1 MLKNPVYM
9 KEVKSSSRSIRTIVT
24 ILAFDAIL
32 AFAGLISISSVSN
45 HATHSG
51 SIDYSA
57 MLELYIL
64 ISSVEF
70 ILLLLIIPGITSS
83 AISGEKERQTFEL
96 LLSTRISPINIVIG
110 KLEACLTTIFLLI
123 LSSLPILSLV
133 FIYGGIL
140 LTDLLLLLLV
150 FFIMAVF
157 IGSAGIMFSSIF
169 NRTLVATVAS
179 YVFLFL
185 ITIVGVLVINGNR
198 IINGF
203 GEYDS
208 YQHALEASTHSSS
221 IPLVN
226 YLMLINPA
234 ITFYH
239 LLNIQAGNPSALMD
253 IINYNGNNDPTLITT
268 NWLPI
273 SLILQTM
280 LAILFLYIA
289 SNRVKQTHNK

>member
-1 MLKNPVYM
+1 MFKNPVYM
-9 KEVKSSSRSIRTIVT
+9 KEVKSSSRSTRTIIT

-32 AFAGLISISSVSN
+32 AFAGLISISSVSS

-64 ISSVEF
+64 IATVEF
-70 ILLLLIIPGITSS
+70 ILLLLIIPGLTSS
-83 AISGEKERQTFEL
+83 TISSEKEHQTFEL
-96 LLSTRISPINIVIG
+96 LLSTRISPLSIVIG
-110 KLEACLTTIFLLI
+110 KLEASLTNILFLI

-150 FFIMAVF
+150 FFIMTVF

-169 NRTLVATVAS
+169 KRTLVATVAS
-179 YVFLFL
+179 YVFLF
-185 ITIVGVLVINGNR
+185 IISVVSVLLVNGNK
-198 IINGF
+198 IVNSLGT
-203 GEYDS
+203 YDPYVLYTS
-208 YQHALEASTHSSS
+208 MQSTSVSW
-221 IPLVN
+221 VN
-226 YLMLINPA
+226 YIMLINPA

-239 LLNIQAGNPSALMD
+239 LLNIQAGNPSALLD
-253 IINYNGNNDPTLITT
+253 LINSNGNSESNIIIT

-273 SLILQTM
+273 SLIIQTI
-280 LAILFLYIA
+280 LAILFLGIA
-289 SNRVKQTHNK
+289 SQKIKNTQNK

>member
-1 MLKNPVYM
+1 M
-9 KEVKSSSRSIRTIVT
+9 KEVKSSSRSTRTIIT

-32 AFAGLISISSVSN
+32 AFAGLISISSVSS

-64 ISSVEF
+64 IATVEF
-70 ILLLLIIPGITSS
+70 ILLLLIIPGLTSS
-83 AISGEKERQTFEL
+83 TISSEKEHQTFEL
-96 LLSTRISPINIVIG
+96 LLSTRISPLSIVIG
-110 KLEACLTTIFLLI
+110 KLEASLTNILFLI

-150 FFIMAVF
+150 FFIMTVF

-169 NRTLVATVAS
+169 KRTLVATVAS
-179 YVFLFL
+179 YVFLF
-185 ITIVGVLVINGNR
+185 IISVVSVLLVNGNK
-198 IINGF
+198 IVNSLGT
-203 GEYDS
+203 YDPYVLYTS
-208 YQHALEASTHSSS
+208 MQSTSVSW
-221 IPLVN
+221 VN
-226 YLMLINPA
+226 YIMLINPA

-239 LLNIQAGNPSALMD
+239 LLNIQAGNPSALLD
-253 IINYNGNNDPTLITT
+253 LINSNGNSESNIIIT

-273 SLILQTM
+273 SLIIQTI
-280 LAILFLYIA
+280 LAILFLGIA
-289 SNRVKQTHNK
+289 SQKIKNTQNK

>member
-1 MLKNPVYM
+1 MFKNPVYM
-9 KEVKSSSRSIRTIVT
+9 KEVKSSSRSTRTIIT

-32 AFAGLISISSVSN
+32 AFAGLISISSVSS

-64 ISSVEF
+64 IATVEF
-70 ILLLLIIPGITSS
+70 ILLLLIIPGLTSS
-83 AISGEKERQTFEL
+83 TISGEKEHQTFEL
-96 LLSTRISPINIVIG
+96 LLSTRISPLSIVIG
-110 KLEACLTTIFLLI
+110 KLEASLTNILFLI

-169 NRTLVATVAS
+169 KRTLVATVAS
-179 YVFLFL
+179 YVFLF
-185 ITIVGVLVINGNR
+185 IISVISVLLVNGNK
-198 IINGF
+198 IVNSLGT
-203 GEYDS
+203 YDPYVLYTS
-208 YQHALEASTHSSS
+208 MQSTSVSW
-221 IPLVN
+221 VN
-226 YLMLINPA
+226 YIMLINPA

-239 LLNIQAGNPSALMD
+239 LLNIQAGNPSALLDLM
-253 IINYNGNNDPTLITT
+253 NSNGNSESNIIIT

-273 SLILQTM
+273 SLFIQTI
-280 LAILFLYIA
+280 LAILFLGIA
-289 SNRVKQTHNK
+289 SQKIKNTQNK